1 MSSEL
6 ELLELRK
13 NVLVA
18 RASLQRLKI
27 GVELQVLREDLRWPR
42 AVSAIAKSRPVRTA
56 LFGGL
61 LVLVGR
67 GRLARFVA
75 AAAAALALAKVA
87 AAFTH
92 RTPAADAS
100 EPAPGD

>member
-42 AVSAIAKSRPVRTA
+42 AVATIAKSRPVRSA

-67 GRLARFVA
+67 GRLARFIA

-87 AAFTH
+87 AEFTH
-92 RTPAADAS
+92 GAPKASAS
-100 EPAPGD
+100 EPTPGD